1 MRYFI
6 WLIALT
12 TLSNAQMFK
21 TMCFM
26 ENWSSPSTIE
36 QVKMNGG
43 KCKGEKSIE
52 DLKKEG
58 WDIDD
63 IITKET
69 DKGISYMY
77 IMQKNVAESIVE
89 RIINNPGEL
98 IAANKQKI
106 LQFKPQYVKIKNAN
120 DKTAQIDIGNL
131 KVGQSGVIMHKYKN
145 KYAIIIASAI
155 VTQTSESGSTIEFKN
170 FDGLSQ
176 SGLPTANIKASDGDV
191 LILNY
196 MYESSMVIAPNVQG
210 FKTVRSMFPEQN
222 FVHSDLFAATLKYMQ
237 KSTPNQAIIQ
247 AFAKNQNI
255 GTIFVIIDSMIYMLD
270 AKSFKVLSK
279 YPIFYDQSD
288 VQTPF
293 YTRIEDIKDGI
304 FSLEFIGWS
313 DNRMK
318 DYSAYYSEMLG
329 MDYDYEY

>member
-1 MRYFI
+1 MKYII
-6 WLIALT
+6 WLFALV
-12 TLSNAQMFK
+12 TLSNAQIFK

-26 ENWSSPSTIE
+26 EKWSSPSTIE
-36 QVKMNGG
+36 KVKMNGG
-43 KCKGEKSIE
+43 KCNGEKSIE

-58 WDIDD
+58 WEIDD
-63 IITKET
+63 IITKEH
-69 DKGISYMY
+69 KEGISYMY

-89 RIINNPGEL
+89 RIMNNPEQL
-98 IAANKQKI
+98 IAANKQKS
-106 LQFKPQYVKIKNAN
+106 LGFKPQYLKIRDAN
-120 DKTAQIDIGNL
+120 DKTAIIDEGNL
-131 KVGQSGVIMHKYKN
+131 KIGQSGVIMNKYKN
-145 KYAIIIASAI
+145 KHAIIIASAVVI
-155 VTQTSESGSTIEFKN
+155 ETSPTQSTIEFKN
-170 FDGLSQ
+170 FDGLDQ
-176 SGLPTANIKASDGDV
+176 SAMPTANIKANDGDV

-196 MYESSMVIAPNVQG
+196 MYESSMIISPNNQG
-210 FKTVRSMFPEQN
+210 FKTVRSIFPEQN

-255 GTIFVIIDSMIYMLD
+255 GTVFVIIDSMVYVLD
-270 AKSFKVLSK
+270 AKSFQTIAK

-313 DNRMK
+313 DNRMQ
-318 DYSAYYSEMLG
+318 DYSQYYSTLLG
-329 MDYDYEY
+329 LDND